1 MTTSPVSSNRLPPG
15 PSIALLQMPRYIQ
28 NPYAYHRAQH
38 ARFGDTYRLQTLNGP
53 VVFTRDSEL
62 IRQLFTL
69 EASQFQPFAPEVLT
83 PLVGKHSLL
92 LIRDEA
98 HKRERK
104 LLMPPFHGA
113 RMRTY
118 GKLMQDAA
126 HKELDSWQPGQTL
139 KLQSAMQRVSL
150 QVILRAVFGILDDA
164 QANLAEQKIIALTDS
179 MNPVTL
185 FFPFL
190 QRDFL
195 GLGVGPWPKLV
206 RARAELDEL
215 LFSMIR
221 SRRAGGSG
229 DDILSLL
236 LASRYED
243 GSAMDD
249 EHVRDELLTLLLA
262 GHETSAL
269 GLSWLAYFLYRQ
281 PETLAKLRAELA
293 AAGADAEPEQL
304 AALPYLDAVCHEALR
319 IFPIVAEVFRTLRE
333 PVQLG
338 PWLIPAGHTIGV
350 SIWGL
355 HHRPDLYP
363 DGDAFR
369 PERFLERKFS
379 PFEFVPFGGGI
390 RRCIGAALAMY
401 EMKLV
406 TAALVSQVELRS
418 ISDAPIS
425 PELRGI
431 TIGPRDGLPMR
442 YIGKHA

>member
-1 MTTSPVSSNRLPPG
+1 
-15 PSIALLQMPRYIQ
+15 
-28 NPYAYHRAQH
+28 
-38 ARFGDTYRLQTLNGP
+38 
-53 VVFTRDSEL
+53 
-62 IRQLFTL
+62 
-69 EASQFQPFAPEVLT
+69 
-83 PLVGKHSLL
+83 
-92 LIRDEA
+92 
-98 HKRERK
+98 
-104 LLMPPFHGA
+104 
-113 RMRTY
+113 
-118 GKLMQDAA
+118 
-126 HKELDSWQPGQTL
+126 
-139 KLQSAMQRVSL
+139 
-150 QVILRAVFGILDDA
+150 
-164 QANLAEQKIIALTDS
+164 
-179 MNPVTL
+179 
-185 FFPFL
+185 
-190 QRDFL
+190 
-195 GLGVGPWPKLV
+195 
-206 RARAELDEL
+206 
-215 LFSMIR
+215 
-221 SRRAGGSG
+221 
-229 DDILSLL
+229 
-236 LASRYED
+236 
-243 GSAMDD
+243 MDD

-338 PWLIPAGHTIGV
+338 PWLIPAGHTLGI

-363 DGDAFR
+363 DSDAFR